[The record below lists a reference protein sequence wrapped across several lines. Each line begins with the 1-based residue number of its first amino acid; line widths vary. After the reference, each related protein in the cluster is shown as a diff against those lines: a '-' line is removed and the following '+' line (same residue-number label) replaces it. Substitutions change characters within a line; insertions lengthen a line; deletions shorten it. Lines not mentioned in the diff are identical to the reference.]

1 MAAVTNIREFA
12 VVEGRVTAL
21 EIGHIENKKDIDRIS
36 DTVFGNDKS
45 GGLIT
50 AVQVNNSKV
59 EALTDKLDI
68 MVVTLTD
75 KMDRQAKI
83 TDRQTDATWGVVA
96 AVIVTVIG
104 FVLNAV
110 FTGSP

>member
-1 MAAVTNIREFA
+1 MAAVAYRDIA

-21 EIGHIENKKDIDRIS
+21 EVGHIENKKDIDRIS

-50 AVQVNNSKV
+50 AVNTTNGRV
-59 EALTDKLDI
+59 EALTQKLDFI
-68 MVVTLTD
+68 VVTLTE

-83 TDRQTDATWGVVA
+83 TDRQTDAIWGAVA
-96 AVIVTVIG
+96 AVIVSTAALVIKM
-104 FVLNAV
+104 V
-110 FTGSP
+110 FFGTP